1 MDVILLE
8 KVRNLG
14 DLGDRVSV
22 KPGYGRN
29 FLIPKGVAVMATA
42 ENIARF
48 EARRAEL
55 EKALAEKLAQAQGR
69 AEQLAGLEAVAIA
82 RQAGDDGK
90 LFGSVTAADIAEAVS
105 AAGVAIDRREVRLPE
120 ESIRQTGE
128 YPVDVQLH
136 SDVVQAVTIQVVA
149 E

>member
-1 MDVILLE
+1 MEVILLE

-29 FLIPKGVAVMATA
+29 FLVPKGVAVMATKENVA
-42 ENIARF
+42 EF

-55 EKALAEKLAQAQGR
+55 EKALAEKLAHAQGR
-69 AEQLAGLEAVAIA
+69 AEQLAGLEAVTIA

-90 LFGSVTAADIAEAVS
+90 LFGSVTGSDIAEAVS
-105 AAGVAIDRREVRLPE
+105 AAGVAIDRREVRLSE
-120 ESIRQTGE
+120 GTIRQTGE
-128 YPVDVQLH
+128 YSVDVQLH
-136 SDVVQAVTIQVVA
+136 SDVVQAVTIEVVA